1 MTPDHV
7 SWMTY
12 DEVAGRL
19 AIKRRSAERLAAR
32 KRWPRRPGND
42 GRVRIGVPSD
52 ALPVAPVVIP
62 DNTPADRGDDR
73 GDDGGAVAPD
83 GGGKDGAA
91 AVLAELVSRLH
102 DQVADL
108 TGKLVQAEKEATAAP
123 VLRQSME
130 ALRQALESERLLRD
144 ELRREL
150 DLARRPWWR
159 RLVG

>member
-32 KRWPRRPGND
+32 KRRPRRPGND

-62 DNTPADRGDDR
+62 DSAPDDR
-73 GDDGGAVAPD
+73 GDDAPD
-83 GGGKDGAA
+83 NTPADGGDKPDAA
-91 AVLAELVSRLH
+91 TVLAELVSRLH

-108 TGKLVQAEKEATAAP
+108 TGKLVLAEKEAAAAP
-123 VLRQSME
+123 VLRESVE
-130 ALRQALESERLLRD
+130 ALKRALESERLLRD

-150 DLARRPWWR
+150 DRTRRPWWR
-159 RLVG
+159 RLAG